1 MGYGKPVLFQPISLL
16 TAPLNDSDNLALKMV
31 YSLQQEVADTMKTER
46 SAQQHIGISE
56 IGNDCT
62 KCLARKLSGLYE
74 KPFDPSWKAQV
85 GTFIHAG
92 LEEHF
97 QDQFGEEYLLFHPSV
112 DDAIPGMKATA
123 RDDAPIYHMER
134 RVNIIKHKTLDL
146 GGSCDLFIQ
155 GATYGLVCD
164 WKTHGPAKL
173 KKTAAAQIGNT
184 YTVQMHT
191 YGLGYELLGFLVTH
205 VVLYALPRDGE
216 LNEAKPVL
224 MRYDRDIAIQAL
236 ARVTTLIDAAEIIGW
251 PKLIELQDKASPCWD
266 CQDYEALEA
275 DGFLTDITA

>member
-1 MGYGKPVLFQPISLL
+1 
-16 TAPLNDSDNLALKMV
+16 
-31 YSLQQEVADTMKTER
+31 
-46 SAQQHIGISE
+46 
-56 IGNDCT
+56 
-62 KCLARKLSGLYE
+62 
-74 KPFDPSWKAQV
+74 
-85 GTFIHAG
+85 
-92 LEEHF
+92 
-97 QDQFGEEYLLFHPSV
+97 
-112 DDAIPGMKATA
+112 
-123 RDDAPIYHMER
+123 MER
-134 RVNIIKHKTLDL
+134 RVHIIKHKTLDL
-146 GGSCDLFIQ
+146 DGSCDLFVQ

-164 WKTHGPAKL
+164 WKTQGPAKL

-266 CQDYEALEA
+266 CRDYEAMEA
-275 DGFLTDITA
+275 EGFLSDITA